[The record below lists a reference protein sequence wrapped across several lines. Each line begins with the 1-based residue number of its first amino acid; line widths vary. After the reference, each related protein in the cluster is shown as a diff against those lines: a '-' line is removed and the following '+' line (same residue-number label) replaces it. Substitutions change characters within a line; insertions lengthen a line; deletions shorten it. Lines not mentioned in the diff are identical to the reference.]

1 MTTATQVP
9 RRFIGLPAPAKLNLF
24 LHVIGRRTDGKH
36 LLESIFIPVSYTH
49 LTLPTL
55 STSRSAMT
63 APAFVREISSARL
76 KRTSASAPL
85 PPSGTPQGSLWRA
98 RKFT

>member
-36 LLESIFIPVSYTH
+36 LLESIFI
-49 LTLPTL
+49 LIDLADALDFTL
-55 STSRSAMT
+55 RDDGAI
-63 APAFVREISSARL
+63 VRTEISSARL